1 MSSFTFDIALG
12 REVEFHYR
20 VNDSDPTNAALV
32 LVVLDESG
40 LEVDNVLRT
49 YATLA
54 TLLAAANDEVTNTGY
69 ARKVLTDA
77 DIGAATPD
85 TTTHRTT
92 LELTTDVQVFTTIS
106 AGDSWRKLL
115 LCYDNDSTG
124 GSDANIIPVTAYDLL
139 INNAAV
145 VPNGNDINVDF
156 SLGYCIAS

>member
-1 MSSFTFDIALG
+1 M
-12 REVEFHYR
+12 
-20 VNDSDPTNAALV
+20 
-32 LVVLDESG
+32 
-40 LEVDNVLRT
+40 
-49 YATLA
+49 
-54 TLLAAANDEVTNTGY
+54 
-69 ARKVLTDA
+69 
-77 DIGAATPD
+77 
-85 TTTHRTT
+85 
-92 LELTTDVQVFTTIS
+92 FTTIA